1 MYLTEAGQVAGIA
14 ILAGS
19 LAEYKDDGATGT
31 EERAP
36 CPEQNSSQCR
46 LKRTEGAQVISLVS
60 QQADQRSRWKDLV
73 PDGRD
78 GRRRLG
84 RRDEPSVVV
93 VGDSVRCGRAVTDQR
108 RPVHD
113 GQV

>member
-1 MYLTEAGQVAGIA
+1 MYLAEAGQVAGIA

-31 EERAP
+31 EGRAP
-36 CPEQNSSQCR
+36 VRSRTASQCR
-46 LKRTEGAQVISLVS
+46 LKRTGAQVIRLVS

-78 GRRRLG
+78 GQRRLG